1 MNEQFITTSPRYG
14 FVNVFTKLT
23 EGQSEYQKQYLIL
36 ANYMTAIRK
45 MVLDTSDLPK
55 KYHDDAQSCFD
66 EIQKVVSRYSYSIG
80 NQLKDIPENM
90 LTSLT
95 EITECFNEAI
105 PAATR
110 LSNQQGIDGDILAV
124 KKAIRKS
131 LNFVDNSIDDCITII
146 DNINKF
152 CNGGGIDGTSL
163 DDIATNAEQL
173 VQIMAAGCKDYN
185 QHIAYLQSL
194 IDQLNGQVKSVT
206 AAEIGVG
213 IGVGVFLAIG
223 GVAIGLMVSGGAG
236 TPIVLAA
243 LGVMGVAVGAGL
255 TAFGFGTSEIRKL
268 QAEIAEC
275 GNQIDKDT
283 AAIDQLNYLSQ
294 IFTKMKDSLG
304 EVKNA
309 LFAIQQSWGD
319 LFAKLSAMLVDI
331 VQAKDDAAAEFWDRV
346 ATELEHIS
354 HVFEDDIITRI
365 KAMYVSNLVVSLGN
379 YNFSM
384 SDEEWQKEYENAK
397 KIDFVDFL
405 RSA

>member
-173 VQIMAAGCKDYN
+173 VRIMAAGCKDYN

-236 TPIVLAA
+236 TPIV
-243 LGVMGVAVGAGL
+243 
-255 TAFGFGTSEIRKL
+255 FGFNGIWIRHFRNP
-268 QAEIAEC
+268 QTPSRNC
-275 GNQIDKDT
+275 GVRQSDRQRYCRNRPIELFVAD
-283 AAIDQLNYLSQ
+283 IY
-294 IFTKMKDSLG
+294 
-304 EVKNA
+304 KNER
-309 LFAIQQSWGD
+309 FARRGKKRA
-319 LFAKLSAMLVDI
+319 FCHSA
-331 VQAKDDAAAEFWDRV
+331 
-346 ATELEHIS
+346 
-354 HVFEDDIITRI
+354 
-365 KAMYVSNLVVSLGN
+365 VVGRPVCQTLC
-379 YNFSM
+379 
-384 SDEEWQKEYENAK
+384 NAC
-397 KIDFVDFL
+397 
-405 RSA
+405 

>member
-1 MNEQFITTSPRYG
+1 M
-14 FVNVFTKLT
+14 NVFTKLT

-152 CNGGGIDGTSL
+152 CNGGGIDGKC
-163 DDIATNAEQL
+163 QF
-173 VQIMAAGCKDYN
+173 
-185 QHIAYLQSL
+185 
-194 IDQLNGQVKSVT
+194 
-206 AAEIGVG
+206 
-213 IGVGVFLAIG
+213 VGVIHIPLILDGIEHGGALVYQQLA
-223 GVAIGLMVSGGAG
+223 AQIGLF
-236 TPIVLAA
+236 LK
-243 LGVMGVAVGAGL
+243 LLDEEFVGAGIESPVQVACAL
-255 TAFGFGTSEIRKL
+255 ACVVLPIVGEFSREPVERTPVTACDKTLDHLPCKEVEGL
-268 QAEIAEC
+268 VA
-275 GNQIDKDT
+275 GNL
-283 AAIDQLNYLSQ
+283 ALVH
-294 IFTKMKDSLG
+294 DSFWG
-304 EVKNA
+304 VKG
-309 LFAIQQSWGD
+309 IES
-319 LFAKLSAMLVDI
+319 V
-331 VQAKDDAAAEFWDRV
+331 
-346 ATELEHIS
+346 
-354 HVFEDDIITRI
+354 
-365 KAMYVSNLVVSLGN
+365 
-379 YNFSM
+379 
-384 SDEEWQKEYENAK
+384 
-397 KIDFVDFL
+397 
-405 RSA
+405 